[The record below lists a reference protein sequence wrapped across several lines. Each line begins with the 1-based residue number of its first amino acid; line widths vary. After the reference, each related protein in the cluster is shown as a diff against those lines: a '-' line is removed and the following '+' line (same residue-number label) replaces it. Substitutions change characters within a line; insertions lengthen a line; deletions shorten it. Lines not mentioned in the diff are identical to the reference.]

1 MSSLIPFLASL
12 AAALAA
18 AGAVLLGVA
27 PLRRRLLTGPLLR
40 QFRRVMPPMSAT
52 ERAALDA
59 GSTWWDAELFS
70 GRPRW
75 QRLMAPPTGRLS
87 DAEQAFLDGP
97 VEALCAAFDDWRITH
112 ELLELPAEAWAL
124 IRRHRF
130 FGLIIP
136 KEYGGHGFSH
146 RAHSEVV
153 MKLASRSVAG
163 AVTVMVP
170 NSLGPAELLLRYG
183 TKEQREHY
191 LPRLARGDEI
201 PCFALTGPK
210 AGSDAAALP
219 DRGVVCLDRLDS
231 QPTLGVRL
239 DIEKRYI
246 TLAPIATL
254 IGIAF
259 RLEDPD
265 GLLGDDPLLG
275 IDRGI
280 TLALVP
286 ADTPGIQR
294 GARHFPLGIP
304 FQNGP
309 ISGRGVFIPLDA
321 IIGGRDGIGQGWR
334 MLMETLAGGRGIS
347 LPALGTGAGK
357 LACRFAG
364 AYAGVRRQFGR
375 AIGDFEGIEE
385 PLARIAGR
393 THQMDAARCLFLA
406 ALDAGERPAVLS
418 AILKYHLTETHRRV
432 VDDAMDILGGRGIC
446 LGPANPLGRAHQAA
460 PIAITVEGAN
470 ILTRNLIIFGQ
481 GAMRC
486 HPSLLDEVAAATEP
500 DPATAVRRFDAAVT
514 RHAGRLAAS
523 LVRTFWLGLTR
534 GRGARVDLGTE
545 TLEDA
550 EIDLAQRRLAW
561 LASAFALNADLVLMT
576 LAGSLK
582 RRERLSARL
591 GDVLSLLF
599 LASAV
604 LRRHHDQARADPA
617 LAEASR
623 PLLRWA
629 LADLY
634 ARIDGAF
641 RALWR
646 NLPRRW
652 LALLLHG
659 LSFPAGSPLRGP
671 DDRLDHAVARLLL
684 APGRARD
691 ALSGGIYL
699 GAAVGRMDAAL
710 TAVAAAAPAERKL
723 RSAIKGSRL
732 DPHASLQDAVRA
744 GVLTADEAGAMA
756 HADALRDEV
765 IQVDAF
771 TGLTGAG
778 GQVVDGAADGQTA
791 HDAPHPERTAA

>member
-1 MSSLIPFLASL
+1 MSSLILSL
-12 AAALAA
+12 AALAA
-18 AGAVLLGVA
+18 AGTALLGLA
-27 PLRRRLLTGPLLR
+27 PLRRRLVTGPLLN

-75 QRLMAPPTGRLS
+75 ERLMAPPAGRLS
-87 DAEQAFLDGP
+87 EAEQAFLDGP
-97 VEALCAAFDDWRITH
+97 VEELCAVLDDWRITH
-112 ELLELPAEAWAL
+112 DLLDLPPEAWSL

-136 KEYGGHGFSH
+136 EEYGGHGFSH

-170 NSLGPAELLLRYG
+170 NSLGPAELLLHYG
-183 TKEQREHY
+183 TEDQRGHY
-191 LPRLARGDEI
+191 LPRLARGEEI

-210 AGSDAAALP
+210 AGSDAASMP
-219 DRGVVCLDRLDS
+219 DRGIVCHGRIDGR
-231 QPTLGVRL
+231 PTLGVRL
-239 DIEKRYI
+239 NIEKRYI

-265 GLLGDDPLLG
+265 GLLGEDKAP
-275 IDRGI
+275 GI

-286 ADTPGIQR
+286 ADTPGIHR

-309 ISGRGVFIPLDA
+309 VSGHDVFVPLDW
-321 IIGGRDGIGQGWR
+321 IIGGRDGVGQGWR

-347 LPALGTGAGK
+347 LPALSTGAGK
-357 LACRFAG
+357 LSARFAG

-375 AIGDFEGIEE
+375 AIGTFEGIEE
-385 PLARIAGR
+385 PLARIAGH
-393 THQMDAARCLFLA
+393 TYQMDAARRLFLA

-418 AILKYHLTETHRRV
+418 AILKYHLTETHRQV
-432 VDDAMDILGGRGIC
+432 IDDAMDILGGRGIC
-446 LGPANPLGRAHQAA
+446 LGPSNPIGRAYQGV

-481 GAMRC
+481 GALRC
-486 HPSLLDEVAAATEP
+486 HPSLLDEVAAANER
-500 DPATAVRRFDAAVT
+500 DRATAVRRFDAAVT
-514 RHAGRLAAS
+514 RHAGQLAAG
-523 LVRTFWLGLTR
+523 LARTLWLGLTR
-534 GRGARVDLGTE
+534 GRAARIELGD
-545 TLEDA
+545 DA
-550 EIDLAQRRLAW
+550 PPIPEQDPEIALAYRRLAW
-561 LASAFALNADLVLMT
+561 LSSAFALNADLVLMT

-604 LRRHHDQARADPA
+604 LRHHGDQAREDPA
-617 LAEASR
+617 LAEAGR

-629 LADLY
+629 LADLN
-634 ARIDGAF
+634 ARIDDALRG
-641 RALWR
+641 LWR
-646 NLPRRW
+646 NLPHRW
-652 LALLLHG
+652 LALLLRG
-659 LSFPAGSPLRGP
+659 LTFPAGSPFRRP
-671 DDRLDHAVARLLL
+671 DDRLDHQVARLLL

-691 ALSGGIYL
+691 ALTGGIHL
-699 GAAVGRMDAAL
+699 GASVGRMDAAL
-710 TAVAAAAPAERKL
+710 AAVAAAAPAEHKVRAAV
-723 RSAIKGSRL
+723 REGRL
-732 DPHASLQDAVRA
+732 DRHASPQDAVRA
-744 GVLTADEAGAMA
+744 GVLNGAEAGAIA
-756 HADALRDEV
+756 HAEALRDEV

-771 TGLTGAG
+771 TDLTGAR
-778 GQVVDGAADGQTA
+778 ARSET
-791 HDAPHPERTAA
+791 HPERSAA